1 MRKVL
6 ASLAA
11 VAMVAALG
19 ASLRAESKT
28 VKGEVIDVKCQTKKA
43 ENVGSAH
50 ADCALSCAKRGAT
63 MGIMTPDGVYTI
75 TGDYT
80 ADNNKKLIDFV
91 ASAAKHDRLP
101 RLFGRVRRMVP
112 SSAHGA
118 RAHKRR
124 LRAHFLHE
132 PAVVADRH
140 HPGAECGCR
149 ARVEAM

>member
-1 MRKVL
+1 LEDWIMRKVL

-50 ADCALSCAKRGAT
+50 ADCALSCAKRGGT
-63 MGIMTPDGVYTI
+63 MGIMTADGVYTI

-80 ADNNKKLIDFV
+80 AENNEKLLVFV
-91 ASAAKHDRLP
+91 GQSGGASGEVGEKDGVKTINVA
-101 RLFGRVRRMVP
+101 
-112 SSAHGA
+112 
-118 RAHKRR
+118 
-124 LRAHFLHE
+124 FLK
-132 PAVVADRH
+132 
-140 HPGAECGCR
+140 
-149 ARVEAM
+149 